1 MGQKSVVHR
10 LGKLPAAVKRWAM
23 ILADSTFLVAIG
35 WGSLFVLGP
44 RLSLGDQLVASAG
57 TLLALP
63 LFHWFGL
70 HRQIIRYITEEAL
83 TVLGKSALAATGVW
97 LIWLR
102 LLFPTWPVATL
113 LAVGWLFGVTL
124 VVVVGL
130 VRFSIRALLW
140 RPLQRHFGG
149 RQALIYGANDAGWQL
164 ASALRQ
170 SRELFPAAFV
180 DDDPRVVG
188 KELGGLRIYAPDE
201 IPRLLKH
208 FQIHE
213 AIVALPNASDYTRRQ
228 LVERLTSYNLRV
240 RIMPP
245 TADFAAG
252 RYLPR
257 VVREVD
263 VGDLLGRNR
272 VEPDPQLLRQAV
284 TGRRVMVTGAGG
296 SIGSELC
303 RQIALLSPRRLILV
317 ELNEFALYRIQQEL
331 LEMGFVDLVPALGSV
346 EDQAWI
352 EGLIAQYQVC
362 TVFHAAAYKH
372 VPLVEQNLLSGVRNN
387 VLGAA
392 RVVAACRAQRV
403 ERFVL
408 ISSDKAVHPSNV
420 MGATKRW
427 AELITLAAAREER
440 AKGHAYCVVRFGNV
454 LGSSGSVVPLFQR
467 QIQRGGPITVT
478 HPEVTRYFMSVH
490 EAVELVLQASSMSQ
504 GGEVFLLDMGEP
516 VSILELARKL
526 IRLAGLTERNDANPE
541 GDIEIVFTGL
551 RPGEK
556 LHEELVIGRNIQPTR
571 HPKIRQ
577 AMEPYL
583 EGEAMAEA
591 LTALERAIRWREL
604 QTVREELFA
613 LIEESSAAA
622 SSERFSGGNDV
633 LVQSRLLGEDH

>member
-1 MGQKSVVHR
+1 LGEITKRKGEWLQR
-10 LGKLPAAVKRWAM
+10 LTAMPSPAKRWTMVAADALLLSAVGWLTLVLLLPAQPGHAMLLAV
-23 ILADSTFLVAIG
+23 S
-35 WGSLFVLGP
+35 
-44 RLSLGDQLVASAG
+44 G

-63 LFHWFGL
+63 LFHLFGL
-70 HRQIIRYITEEAL
+70 YRHIVRYITEEAL
-83 TVLGKSALAATGVW
+83 VAIGKAALAATLLW
-97 LIWLR
+97 LLWLR
-102 LLFPTWPVATL
+102 LLFPEWPLITL
-113 LAVGWLFGVTL
+113 LAACWHFGL
-124 VVVVGL
+124 AVVVIIGL
-130 VRFSIRALLW
+130 TRFALRALLW
-140 RPLQRHFGG
+140 RPVQRQFGG

-170 SRELFPAAFV
+170 SRELFPAAFI

-188 KELGGLRIYAPDE
+188 KELGGLRIYAPEE
-201 IPRLLKH
+201 IPQLIKR
-208 FQIHE
+208 FAIHE

-228 LVERLTSYNLRV
+228 VVERLTHHNLRV

-272 VEPDPQLLRQAV
+272 VEPDQALLRRAV
-284 TGRRVMVTGAGG
+284 SERHVMVTGAGG

-303 RQIALLSPRRLILV
+303 RQIAMLGPKRLVLV

-331 LEMGFVDLVPALGSV
+331 LEMGFTDHVAALGSV
-346 EDQAWI
+346 EDQAWL
-352 EGLIAQYQVC
+352 EGLIVKHHIC
-362 TVFHAAAYKH
+362 TVFHSAAYKH
-372 VPLVEQNLLSGVRNN
+372 VPLVEENLISGVRNN
-387 VLGAA
+387 VVGTA
-392 RVVAACRAQRV
+392 RLVAACRAQGV

-408 ISSDKAVHPSNV
+408 ISSDKAVHPTNV

-427 AELITLAAAREER
+427 AELITLAAAREAR
-440 AKGHAYCVVRFGNV
+440 KVGQRYCVVRFGNV

-516 VSILELARKL
+516 VSILDLARKL
-526 IRLAGLTERNDANPE
+526 IRLAGLTERNDANPD

-556 LHEELVIGRNIQPTR
+556 LHEALVIGSNIQPTR

-577 AMEPYL
+577 AMEPCE
-583 EGEAMAEA
+583 EGEQLIEA
-591 LTALERAIRWREL
+591 LAALEQALRWREPES
-604 QTVREELFA
+604 VRSLLFQ
-613 LIEESSAAA
+613 
-622 SSERFSGGNDV
+622 
-633 LVQSRLLGEDH
+633 LVEGKVRVAH